1 MNRYV
6 SATALLVLCLA
17 SVASAVPCDVE
28 ALFASPLAGQNI
40 EQRLINEIDAAE
52 EQVLLAM
59 YSFSDDDL
67 GAAVIRAHQRGVAV
81 YVLLDEG
88 HEIDAGRESPN
99 LAAAGVPTA
108 VEHQAGLLHHRF
120 VVIDRQVVIT
130 GSYDWSD
137 AASADDFE
145 NVVVIDCAAIA
156 AEYIDEFAYI
166 ANDLMGLGWSGLAP
180 LPVTVTGDPCQ
191 ECVARLNESTEDDF
205 AECTGV
211 DTYLA
216 FRLEA
221 YQPYDVYHCSQAAI
235 ETILLGV
242 PGMDSTLAREI
253 IECICEGLFD

>member
-1 MNRYV
+1 MNRYASV
-6 SATALLVLCLA
+6 TALLVLCLA
-17 SVASAVPCDVE
+17 AAVGAVPCDVE

-40 EQRLINEIDAAE
+40 VRRLIDEIDAAE
-52 EQVLLAM
+52 EQILIAM

-67 GAAVIRAHQRGVAV
+67 GAAVIRAYQRGAAV

-88 HEIDAGRESPN
+88 HETQMGRESPN

-120 VVIDRQVVIT
+120 VVIDRQIVIT

-145 NVVVIDCAAIA
+145 NVVIIDCAAIA
-156 AEYIDEFAYI
+156 AEYIAEFSYI
-166 ANDLMGLGWSGLAP
+166 ANDLMGLGWSGLTP
-180 LPVTVTGDPCQ
+180 PTTVTGDPCQ
-191 ECVARLNESTEDDF
+191 ECVARLNESTESDF
-205 AECTGV
+205 VECTGV

-221 YQPYDVYHCSQAAI
+221 YQPYDVYYCSQAAI
-235 ETILLGV
+235 ETVLLGV
-242 PGMDSTLAREI
+242 PGVDLALAQAI